1 MTINDVVRCLE
12 GSRKILVRLWI
23 PRGYLSCQDTE
34 EIHYFPHFPVFPMKF
49 GGKTTKY
56 SKSVVHKSCRVCL
69 EIKHI
74 SSFTKSAFNY
84 CHSICNAC
92 SSRKGHKRQRINFAE
107 NSHLGLE
114 PLHEILEKKN
124 ATQLIED
131 ERSSFSVDSDT
142 TSFKEEL
149 THLSDESHLV
159 DPVSKSTADDCE
171 TTSDLKTQVV
181 AKIAPVTPN

>member
-34 EIHYFPHFPVFPMKF
+34 EIHYFPHFPAFPMKF

-84 CHSICNAC
+84 CHSICNTC

-107 NSHLGLE
+107 NSQLGLE

-142 TSFKEEL
+142 TSRL
-149 THLSDESHLV
+149 TQICLFSSIKMGLQNPFNICCRFISSVHRGYQI
-159 DPVSKSTADDCE
+159 SKR
-171 TTSDLKTQVV
+171 
-181 AKIAPVTPN
+181 PR